1 MQDICCNLTK
11 ADRLG
16 IQPAAG
22 YEKKS
27 ARLSDTSMNQ
37 VLKYSMHYKQREI
50 EMLWK
55 QINIY
60 CDACKIKRKG
70 WKKRTLKC
78 THKRSGLDRNLH
90 SEYKTLYKT
99 K

>member
-37 VLKYSMHYKQREI
+37 VLKYNMHYKQREI

-60 CDACKIKRKG
+60 CDVCKIKRKG
-70 WKKRTLKC
+70 WEKKDIIKMYAQAI
-78 THKRSGLDRNLH
+78 GA
-90 SEYKTLYKT
+90 
-99 K
+99 